1 MPRPARDKRG
11 LTRWEELVRE
21 RAERRG
27 SGPGLSRAVPA
38 SALPMQMSARDLS
51 QSAGQSA
58 GGSGGRSDRSF
69 RPSRCGDAT
78 PRFRASCRS
87 TAARG
92 ALLGPPDTVLPFDF
106 ACLTEAYGNANS
118 NHIADVPA
126 VQWVAPASVL
136 RGRGCSAARKAPP
149 VRRVSSIVRGLFR
162 PARRTS
168 PRACAAGRRFPAGV
182 RAA

>member
-1 MPRPARDKRG
+1 VPRLARDKRG

-27 SGPGLSRAVPA
+27 SAPGRSRVVPA
-38 SALPMQMSARDLS
+38 SVLPMQKSARDLS
-51 QSAGQSA
+51 QSAGQLA

-69 RPSRCGDAT
+69 RQSRCGDAT
-78 PRFRASCRS
+78 RRFQASYRS

-92 ALLGPPDTVLPFDF
+92 ALPGPPDTVLPFDF
-106 ACLTEAYGNANS
+106 ACLTEAFRNPNTD
-118 NHIADVPA
+118 HIADVGP
-126 VQWVAPASVL
+126 VQWVAPEGVL
-136 RGRGCSAARKAPP
+136 QGRGCSADRKRPP
-149 VRRVSSIVRGLFR
+149 VGRVSSIVRELFP

-168 PRACAAGRRFPAGV
+168 PRACAAGRQFPAGV